1 MRRICYRYPQ
11 RVDLSF
17 AMGMTFPETLKYIAE
32 LNGQESTKTTGKELV
47 RVRVKVEI
55 ALNRAEF
62 GDITPDTLRPGVI
75 TEAVDLRISVLALAL
90 RGTGKV
96 PVANDVFYV
105 RLTDKNTCTD
115 IDIAKEN
122 AGEGLDALDMKKIL
136 LRYFELTLQITV
148 AAPFK
153 HTRKMGMR
161 KNELVYYYALDR
173 KWMSTDQ
180 AAVLLRRAEEAGL
193 IRQENGVFSV
203 LFDPSTVTV
212 PIGFRPASAVF
223 ETNDPAQELIG
234 RIVKARGVPETD
246 VVAEMNGIVREQFD
260 GNLLPPAALVLLAKK
275 YQVPYEDLRDA
286 LLAALRK

>member
-75 TEAVDLRISVLALAL
+75 TEAVDIRISVLALAL

-136 LRYFELTLQITV
+136 LGTS
-148 AAPFK
+148 
-153 HTRKMGMR
+153 
-161 KNELVYYYALDR
+161 N
-173 KWMSTDQ
+173 
-180 AAVLLRRAEEAGL
+180 
-193 IRQENGVFSV
+193 
-203 LFDPSTVTV
+203 
-212 PIGFRPASAVF
+212 
-223 ETNDPAQELIG
+223 
-234 RIVKARGVPETD
+234 
-246 VVAEMNGIVREQFD
+246 
-260 GNLLPPAALVLLAKK
+260 
-275 YQVPYEDLRDA
+275 
-286 LLAALRK
+286 